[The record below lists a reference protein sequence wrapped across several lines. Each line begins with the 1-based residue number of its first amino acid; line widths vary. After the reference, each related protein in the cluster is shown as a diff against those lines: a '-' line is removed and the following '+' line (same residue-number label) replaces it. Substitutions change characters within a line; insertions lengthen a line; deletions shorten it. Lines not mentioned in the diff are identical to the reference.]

1 MKVTSAIVA
10 LGALVML
17 GGVHVAAQDVS
28 PAQPESPYLGA
39 SGCRSCHEA
48 IHDAWN
54 KTKHAN
60 AILRLSGGDKRSGKC
75 IRCHVTG
82 SDEQIAAEADK
93 PSLPNVQCEAC
104 HGPARAHAVAA
115 KTEPPAAAGLVP
127 AGAGMCERCHNKTSP
142 HYKPFFY
149 NGMRRLV
156 HLVREPAP
164 RADRADFRRGICL
177 TLGLWLAGP
186 I

>member
-1 MKVTSAIVA
+1 MMKLTPAIVVLTSALA
-10 LGALVML
+10 MLGATD
-17 GGVHVAAQDVS
+17 GAAQDVAA
-28 PAQPESPYLGA
+28 AQPESPYVGA

-48 IHDAWN
+48 IHDAWS

-60 AILRLSGGDKRSGKC
+60 AIFRLSGGDKRSGKC

-82 SDEQIAAEADK
+82 SDDQIAAEADK

-104 HGPARAHAVAA
+104 HGPARAHATTA
-115 KTEPPAAAGLVP
+115 KAEPPATTGLAP
-127 AGAGMCERCHNKTSP
+127 AGAAMCERCHNQTSP

-156 HLVREPAP
+156 HLVR
-164 RADRADFRRGICL
+164 
-177 TLGLWLAGP
+177 
-186 I
+186 